1 MYLPCSYSFLSLSSN
16 NVGPMIQNTDSYFI
30 YQQILKSSQHFFVYA
45 CTCVCVGAPGE
56 PGRNASQGP
65 PGPPAQKGE
74 PGEPGNDGKS
84 LV

>member
-1 MYLPCSYSFLSLSSN
+1 
-16 NVGPMIQNTDSYFI
+16 MIQNTDSYFI
-30 YQQILKSSQHFFVYA
+30 YQQILKSSQYFFVYA
-45 CTCVCVGAPGE
+45 CACVCVGAPGE

-84 LV
+84 LVWGILFSTQADMK